1 MYNLEKKIKLLLTAK
16 SLSIEKLAVD
26 IDISTRT
33 FHNIFERNEINTK
46 HLQKIA
52 DYMQVPITFFFD
64 EDGPDQARIGVGG
77 RADGAGECVD
87 CKVKDEKIAELQAL
101 LEKAEERENRLFDT
115 IAHLQ
120 RMCNYPVQN
129 KKAG

>member
-1 MYNLEKKIKLLLTAK
+1 MIIGEKIKQLIDKSGFSVPEIAK
-16 SLSIEKLAVD
+16 KFNMSEQNLYQMLKKDSI
-26 IDISTRT
+26 S
-33 FHNIFERNEINTK
+33 TK
-46 HLQKIA
+46 HLLEFSKFIK
-52 DYMQVPITFFFD
+52 VPVGYFFD
-64 EDGPDQARIGVGG
+64 KEGQDQARIGVGG

>member
-1 MYNLEKKIKLLLTAK
+1 MIYNKIEELRKQKKV
-16 SLSIEKLAVD
+16 SQEKLASI
-26 IDISTRT
+26 IDMTRNGLNLAMKNDDFKASTLKKLSD
-33 FHNIFERNEINTK
+33 FFN
-46 HLQKIA
+46 
-52 DYMQVPITFFFD
+52 VPVGYFFD
-64 EDGPDQARIGVGG
+64 EDGQEQARIGVGG

-120 RMCNYPVQN
+120 SMCNYPVQN

>member
-52 DYMQVPITFFFD
+52 DYMQVPITFFF
-64 EDGPDQARIGVGG
+64 R
-77 RADGAGECVD
+77 
-87 CKVKDEKIAELQAL
+87 
-101 LEKAEERENRLFDT
+101 
-115 IAHLQ
+115 
-120 RMCNYPVQN
+120 
-129 KKAG
+129 